1 MLRRYTGALVATLL
15 LSACGGDSGNS
26 SDSDN
31 STDTEVPESGTSQL
45 CSGITLSSTS
55 VSAGDAI
62 SLATDKTIQHFTYLH
77 TERDIP
83 LQGIQTDTGYNLS
96 LPVTPTLLEQGGA
109 MQLAVSTQDDGS
121 NRCQLPEIRVSA
133 TTVTSSQSL
142 AETLDDFEA
151 LLSAYNTFYA
161 FDAAT
166 VTDEDYGDP
175 IVFSTALSNAY
186 FTDPDSP
193 VSIPHLRSL
202 LASAT
207 DEEQAYLE
215 TLVAQLGIVDRI
227 AEMTARYQTDTP
239 LFSRSVATSAQA
251 AAVNTR
257 TLAQQAQQAQQ
268 VADTRF
274 QASNSCP
281 DVLGS
286 PDKHRVEI
294 ADLQGLSVG
303 LKLSAD
309 ARAAIASS
317 AKRATE
323 TEIKNQLVNTA
334 STAAAIYGGPVGTA
348 GGVLAGIYGLVG
360 FVNEH
365 PTNQLA
371 YLLPSEITDAR
382 IQVLPKTE
390 FEEDYSDNFNNP
402 GWRFSVSAKSQG
414 LNMSKQ
420 LMDATFSVVGAAPGL
435 PTVSGIN
442 VTGLSTVSGKVYQ
455 KAGTNLDDC
464 SLVIPPYTWSN
475 IRSANE
481 SLLDI
486 NLTGTAFS
494 KGDDQTLVQEQLGS
508 SELDI
513 SLKPSLFPS
522 IDQTL
527 AQISDQVTLENTR
540 KDYSVHSATEYVAKP
555 GEVVNVSFFSRHSV
569 LPGAYQLDPSEGVTI
584 LSDTVVNDEIQVSL
598 ITPASENLFPAS
610 IHISSISSQL
620 PPDVSVRGTSIG
632 LELSPIKL
640 DISAGAAVT
649 CDGVDFYN
657 GDFTA
662 TITGTQ
668 NDDSV
673 IWSATGED
681 YTLVA
686 NGHSASFIVNKP
698 GPYTITAT
706 SSEDP
711 TRSATYQLF
720 VDPCDAVVFISSE
733 INASVIE
740 PNMPPECGEEPTDV
754 TYQGTH
760 YIGQGLA
767 GEIDLTP
774 DGIRA
779 QNQPMGTSTPQ
790 NWNVS
795 IRRLTESADLN
806 DDQQCIFRSA
816 DQLGESTGRIAIF
829 EDTGLRFQ
837 QDFEMMGVCTLEDD
851 GGESCET
858 GSASVVHQMYWV
870 FEHFGAADY
879 QLTNTLNCST
889 VSPFAGIPGVPY
901 QNLKYFILVYDAN
914 GELVDIDPSQGLFW
928 NPIVQTACHS
938 EVDPIASTTW
948 SIPDLGEGA
957 QIVINVS
964 YTDILAVQPT
974 GNSSTVTN
982 RTATSNGDIK
992 VRQILKP

>member
-1 MLRRYTGALVATLL
+1 MLQRYTGVLIATLL
-15 LSACGGDSGNS
+15 LSACGGET
-26 SDSDN
+26 SDSDIN
-31 STDTEVPESGTSQL
+31 SNSQVPDSGTSQL
-45 CSGITLSSTS
+45 CSGITLNSTD
-55 VSAGDAI
+55 VSAGDTI
-62 SLATDKTIQHFTYLH
+62 SLTTDKTIQHFTYLH
-77 TERDIP
+77 SERDIP
-83 LQGIQTDTGYNLS
+83 LQGIQTDSGYNLS
-96 LPVTPTLLEQGGA
+96 LPVTPTLLDQGGA
-109 MQLAVSTQDDGS
+109 MQLAVSTQADGS
-121 NRCQLPEIRVSA
+121 SRCNLPEIRVNA

-151 LLSAYNTFYA
+151 LLTAYNTFYA
-161 FDAAT
+161 FDAST
-166 VTDEDYGDP
+166 LSDDDYGDP
-175 IVFSTALSNAY
+175 IVFSAALSNAY

-202 LASAT
+202 LANAT
-207 DEEQAYLE
+207 EEEQAYLE

-227 AEMTARYQTDTP
+227 ADMTARYQTDTA
-239 LFSRSVATSAQA
+239 LFSRSEDANVQA

-257 TLAQQAQQAQQ
+257 TLSRNMTD
-268 VADTRF
+268 VRF
-274 QASNSCP
+274 QASDSCP
-281 DVLGS
+281 DVFGS

-294 ADLQGLSVG
+294 ADLRGLSVG
-303 LKLSAD
+303 LKLSAE

-334 STAAAIYGGPVGTA
+334 STAAAIYGGPAGVA
-348 GGVLAGIYGLVG
+348 GGALAGLYGLAG

-371 YLLPSEITDAR
+371 YLLPSEITDTR
-382 IQVLPKTE
+382 VQVLPKTE
-390 FEEDYSDNFNNP
+390 FEEDYTDRFPNP
-402 GWRFSVSAKSQG
+402 GWRFSVDAKSQG

-475 IRSANE
+475 IRSTDE
-481 SLLDI
+481 SMLDS

-584 LSDTVVNDEIQVSL
+584 LNDTVVDDEIQVSL
-598 ITPASENLFPAS
+598 KTPTNENLFPAS
-610 IHISSISSQL
+610 IHISSTSSEL
-620 PPDVSVRGTSIG
+620 PPDASVRGASIS
-632 LELSPIKL
+632 LELSPIEL

-649 CDGVDFYN
+649 CDGTDFYN

-673 IWSATGED
+673 TWSATGDD
-681 YTLVA
+681 YTLVS

-698 GPYTITAT
+698 GPYTLTVT

-720 VDPCDAVVFISSE
+720 VDPCDSVVFISSE
-733 INASVIE
+733 INAGVTE
-740 PNMPPECGEEPTDV
+740 PTVPLECGEAPTDV
-754 TYQGTH
+754 SYLGTH
-760 YIGQGLA
+760 TIGGGLE
-767 GEIDLTP
+767 GDIDLTP
-774 DGIRA
+774 EGIRA

-795 IRRLTESADLN
+795 IRRLTESAELT
-806 DDQQCIFRSA
+806 DDDRCNFYST
-816 DQLGESTGRIAIF
+816 DQLGESTGTISIF

-837 QDFEMMGVCTLEDD
+837 QGFEMMGACTLKD

-879 QLTNTLNCST
+879 QLSNTLNCST

-914 GELVDIDPSQGLFW
+914 GELVEIDPSKGLFW

-957 QIVINVS
+957 QVVINVS

-974 GNSSTVTN
+974 GTDNTVTN
-982 RTATSNGDIK
+982 RTAVSNGDIK
-992 VRQILKP
+992 VQQILQP

>member
-1 MLRRYTGALVATLL
+1 
-15 LSACGGDSGNS
+15 
-26 SDSDN
+26 
-31 STDTEVPESGTSQL
+31 
-45 CSGITLSSTS
+45 
-55 VSAGDAI
+55 
-62 SLATDKTIQHFTYLH
+62 
-77 TERDIP
+77 
-83 LQGIQTDTGYNLS
+83 
-96 LPVTPTLLEQGGA
+96 
-109 MQLAVSTQDDGS
+109 
-121 NRCQLPEIRVSA
+121 
-133 TTVTSSQSL
+133 
-142 AETLDDFEA
+142 
-151 LLSAYNTFYA
+151 
-161 FDAAT
+161 
-166 VTDEDYGDP
+166 
-175 IVFSTALSNAY
+175 
-186 FTDPDSP
+186 
-193 VSIPHLRSL
+193 
-202 LASAT
+202 
-207 DEEQAYLE
+207 
-215 TLVAQLGIVDRI
+215 
-227 AEMTARYQTDTP
+227 MTARYKIETP
-239 LFSRSVATSAQA
+239 LFSRPVAASAQA

-257 TLAQQAQQAQQ
+257 TLSRQ

-294 ADLQGLSVG
+294 TDLQGLSVG
-303 LKLSAD
+303 LKLSAE

-334 STAAAIYGGPVGTA
+334 STAAAIYGGPAGTA

-402 GWRFSVSAKSQG
+402 GWRFSVNAKSQG

-435 PTVSGIN
+435 STVSGIN

-455 KAGTNLDDC
+455 KAGSNLDDC

-475 IRSANE
+475 IRSTNE

-486 NLTGTAFS
+486 NLKGTAFS
-494 KGDDQTLVQEQLGS
+494 EGDDQTLVQEQLGS

-513 SLKPSLFPS
+513 SLKPALFPS

-527 AQISDQVTLENTR
+527 AQISDQVTLENIR
-540 KDYSVHSATEYVAKP
+540 KDYSVHSATEYVTKP

-584 LSDTVVNDEIQVSL
+584 LSDTVVDDEIQVSL
-598 ITPASENLFPAS
+598 LTPASENLFPAN
-610 IHISSISSQL
+610 IRISSTSSQL

-632 LELSPIKL
+632 LELSPITL
-640 DISAGAAVT
+640 GISAGSAKT
-649 CDGVDFYN
+649 CDGSDFYN

-662 TITGTQ
+662 MISGTQ
-668 NDDSV
+668 RDDSV

-681 YTLVA
+681 YTLIP
-686 NGHSASFIVNKP
+686 NGHSASFIANKP

-733 INASVIE
+733 IKAGVIE
-740 PNMPPECGEEPTDV
+740 PNMPSECGEEPADV

-760 YIGQGLA
+760 YIGQGLT

-816 DQLGESTGRIAIF
+816 DQLGQSTGRITIF

-837 QDFEMMGVCTLEDD
+837 QDFEMKGVCTLEDD
-851 GGESCET
+851 GGERCET
-858 GSASVVHQMYWV
+858 GSASVVHQMYWI

-879 QLTNTLNCST
+879 QLSNTLNCST
-889 VSPFAGIPGVPY
+889 VSPYADLPILY
-901 QNLKYFILVYDAN
+901 QNVKYFILVYDVD
-914 GELVDIDPSQGLFW
+914 GDLVEIDPTQGLVW

-957 QIVINVS
+957 QVVINVS
-964 YTDILAVQPT
+964 YTDILVVQPT

-982 RTATSNGDIK
+982 RTAISNGDLK